1 MTFTVIFRPS
11 AQKEFD
17 RLPVS
22 VQKPIL
28 RKILALRENPFPPGS
43 KKLKGPDGFHRLRIG
58 DYRVIYEM
66 EGQMLYIYVV
76 RIGHRKDIYRR
87 PWF

>member
-11 AQKEFD
+11 AKKEFEK
-17 RLPVS
+17 LPAS

-28 RKILALRENPFPPGS
+28 RKILALKENPYPTGS
-43 KKLKGPDGFHRLRIG
+43 KKLKGPEGFQRLRVG
-58 DYRVIYEM
+58 DYRVIYEVAG
-66 EGQMLYIYVV
+66 EVLYIYVV
-76 RIGHRKDIYRR
+76 RIGHRKDIYRQ